1 MGDHSALP
9 ESALAR
15 AKAWAWA
22 HRRKIAMG
30 AIVAMPLVS
39 RVVPDFPA
47 NEAVSFLRMFLGA

>member
-9 ESALAR
+9 ESTLAR